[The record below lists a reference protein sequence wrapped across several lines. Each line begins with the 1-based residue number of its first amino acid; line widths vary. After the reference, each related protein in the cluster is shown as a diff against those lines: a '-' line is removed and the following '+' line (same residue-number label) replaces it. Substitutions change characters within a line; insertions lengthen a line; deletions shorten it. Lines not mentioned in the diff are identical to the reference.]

1 MWQTKQDNYANDLV
15 KTQVCASFHMRA
27 DTQRKVLPKLI
38 ELSVGTSLLPGGGG
52 GVNQQRSIREGN

>member
-15 KTQVCASFHMRA
+15 KTQVCESFHMRA

-38 ELSVGTSLLPGGGG
+38 DLCVDKSSW
-52 GVNQQRSIREGN
+52 